1 MLHFRYTCVL
11 LLLALILTPAFADD
25 LAIDMGPMLGDLTP
39 NSALLTWHTN
49 KPSVAWVEVAGQKL
63 GAGEATEFHRVRLE
77 GLLPGRRYEYTVKA
91 NVGEESAS
99 AGPYRF
105 RTPSPWL
112 SRWRFAAYGD
122 TRTHPDAHRKVV
134 AAMAG
139 VHPRLIL
146 NTGDLVAT
154 GTNLEHWHRFF
165 PAISLLAPTI
175 PYYPCLGNHER
186 NADLYYQLLPLPEG
200 GGDFNSEWAT
210 FVFGNCQFISLDSNR
225 RREEQTEWLREVL
238 AEPKPEG
245 VDWRIVLFHS
255 PPFTSGI
262 HAANAHLPY
271 LRENWCP
278 LLEAGVD
285 LVFCGHDHIYER
297 SQHGGLYYITVG
309 TGGAP
314 LRSKAAE
321 NPFSQ
326 VFVSHR
332 LGFCEVDVTRDELKV
347 TFFSD
352 ELDVLDEFTV
362 THAARDDSMAD

>member
-1 MLHFRYTCVL
+1 MLYYRYTCVL
-11 LLLALILTPAFADD
+11 LLLALVLTPALAAD
-25 LAIDMGPMLGDLTP
+25 LTIDMGPTLGDLTP

-49 KPSVAWVEVAGQKL
+49 KPAVGWVEVAGQKL
-63 GAGEATEFHRVRLE
+63 GAGEPTEFHCVRLTE
-77 GLLPGRRYEYTVKA
+77 LPPGRGYDYTLKVKA
-91 NVGEESAS
+91 GDESAA

-112 SRWRFAAYGD
+112 SRWSFAAYGD
-122 TRTHPDAHRKVV
+122 TRSRPDKHGQVV

-146 NTGDLVAT
+146 NSGDLVGT

-175 PYYPCLGNHER
+175 PYYPCLGNHEG

-238 AEPKPEG
+238 AEPKPPG
-245 VDWRIVLFHS
+245 VNWRIALFHS
-255 PPFTSGI
+255 PPFTSGG
-262 HAANAHLPY
+262 HATDAHLPY

-278 LLEAGVD
+278 LLEEGVD

-314 LRSKAAE
+314 LRSKQAD

-332 LGFCEVDVTRDELKV
+332 LGFCRIDVTPTQLSCVFID
-347 TFFSD
+347 TNQNSY
-352 ELDVLDEFTV
+352 DEFTV
-362 THAARDDSMAD
+362 TR